1 MLAASL
7 FGVLA
12 VLPRGAR
19 TTEAFSVR
27 VLVWHSSVLL
37 VALVCRVLLDVAV
50 TALGVE
56 VLAAGHL
63 FARLDP
69 WIRSGSLV
77 AALLWRYGGHFG
89 HCMLLVSVSR
99 PHVLAMR
106 CGGGRS

>member
-1 MLAASL
+1 MLATSL
-7 FGVLA
+7 FRVLA

-19 TTEAFSVR
+19 TTEAFCIW

-37 VALVCRVLLDVAV
+37 VALVGRVLLDVAV

-56 VLAAGHL
+56 VLAAGG
-63 FARLDP
+63 FVVGLDL

-99 PHVLAMR
+99 PHR
-106 CGGGRS
+106 WQ